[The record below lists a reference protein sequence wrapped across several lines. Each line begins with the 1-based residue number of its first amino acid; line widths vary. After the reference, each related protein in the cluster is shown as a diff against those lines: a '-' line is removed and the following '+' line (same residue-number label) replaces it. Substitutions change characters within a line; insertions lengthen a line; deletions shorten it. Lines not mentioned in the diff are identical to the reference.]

1 MRVALPRVAEQ
12 VVRRQALFLDG
23 LGDGPAEFAWPDL
36 HVVVGASGQHV
47 QCLYSQL
54 GRHRGGVDVGVELPA
69 GVLVVEDLA
78 ALVMVRSGRTNST
91 AAWIFP
97 PSGRC
102 RLGDCCWVMGIG
114 SGVSADWRRRAVR
127 AVSGR

>member
-1 MRVALPRVAEQ
+1 MQVALPRVAEQ
-12 VVRRQALFLDG
+12 
-23 LGDGPAEFAWPDL
+23 AEFAWPDL

-78 ALVMVRSGRTNST
+78 ALVMVRSGR
-91 AAWIFP
+91 
-97 PSGRC
+97 C
-102 RLGDCCWVMGIG
+102 RLGDCCWVMGG
-114 SGVSADWRRRAVR
+114 YSGVS
-127 AVSGR
+127 